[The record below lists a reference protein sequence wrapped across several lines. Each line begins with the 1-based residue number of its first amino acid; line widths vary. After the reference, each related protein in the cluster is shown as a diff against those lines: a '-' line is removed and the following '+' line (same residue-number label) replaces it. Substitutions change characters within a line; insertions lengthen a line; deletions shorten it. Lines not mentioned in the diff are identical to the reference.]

1 MDDEKTKDTRQP
13 ELQTG
18 EKGFTVFLLLV
29 GLFFTWQSW
38 KLYCNAPGASSYGAV
53 PLACSVMIT
62 VFALAIL
69 LTNLKKHTPLHGLAL
84 GQKLKTAFRTIL
96 PGDVLVIVGLG
107 VAYCLALYLDAGFM
121 IATPIFLWCTMS
133 FLSRGKF
140 VKNLLWTALCMLFIY
155 LVFRVLFSVV
165 LP

>member
-1 MDDEKTKDTRQP
+1 
-13 ELQTG
+13 
-18 EKGFTVFLLLV
+18 
-29 GLFFTWQSW
+29 
-38 KLYCNAPGASSYGAV
+38 
-53 PLACSVMIT
+53 MIT

>member
-1 MDDEKTKDTRQP
+1 
-13 ELQTG
+13 
-18 EKGFTVFLLLV
+18 
-29 GLFFTWQSW
+29 
-38 KLYCNAPGASSYGAV
+38 
-53 PLACSVMIT
+53 
-62 VFALAIL
+62 
-69 LTNLKKHTPLHGLAL
+69 
-84 GQKLKTAFRTIL
+84 
-96 PGDVLVIVGLG
+96 
-107 VAYCLALYLDAGFM
+107 M